1 MSALASA
8 LTERGHYVLFASKE
22 CPPALTSQIASQ
34 GVKTMTLSDGGVAEL
49 KALSGQHQI
58 GFIVIDGYHLDERYQ
73 RDVKAI
79 GLPLM
84 TLDDYGHCQNYCADL
99 ILNQNPGAPPDLYL
113 HRAEHCRL
121 LLGTDYVLLR
131 AQFLQAPKR
140 SHLLSAQPEHF
151 LISMGGADL
160 ENATELVLQALLKA
174 TGKYSS
180 AVTIG
185 LIVGAANSHLQKLQ
199 TYASACN
206 DKAKIQIFQN
216 VTDMAN
222 LLNSSQ
228 VLISA
233 GGTTVFEAAYLA
245 LPNLVLQTAA
255 NQNAVKEF
263 GKMGAIHYLGDLSKA
278 SVPALATAIEACLI
292 PDLLNE
298 FAATAAKIIDG
309 RGNERVIAAMEP
321 LSR

>member
-1 MSALASA
+1 M
-8 LTERGHYVLFASKE
+8 
-22 CPPALTSQIASQ
+22 
-34 GVKTMTLSDGGVAEL
+34 AEL

-58 GFIVIDGYHLDERYQ
+58 GFIVIDGYHFDERYQ

-79 GLPLM
+79 GPPLM

-99 ILNQNPGAPPDLYL
+99 ILNQNPGASAYLYL
-113 HRAEHCRL
+113 HRDEHCRL
-121 LLGTDYVLLR
+121 LLGTDYVMLR

-140 SHLLSAQPEHF
+140 SHILSAQPEHF

-199 TYASACN
+199 TYTTPN
-206 DKAKIQIFQN
+206 KDKGAIQIFQN

-222 LLNSSQ
+222 LLNSCQ

-263 GKMGAIHYLGDLSKA
+263 GKMGAIHYLGDLTGA
-278 SVPALATAIEACLI
+278 SEPALAKTIEAYLL
-292 PDLLNE
+292 PELLNAS
-298 FAATAAKIIDG
+298 AAKAAKIIDG
-309 RGNERVIAAMEP
+309 RGTERVIAAMEP
-321 LSR
+321 LSP